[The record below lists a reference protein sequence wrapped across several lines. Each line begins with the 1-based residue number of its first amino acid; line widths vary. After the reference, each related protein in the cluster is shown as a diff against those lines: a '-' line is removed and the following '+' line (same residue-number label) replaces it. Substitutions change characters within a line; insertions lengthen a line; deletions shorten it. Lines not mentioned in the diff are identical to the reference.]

1 MKALTSIFFYNLCL
15 GLCRAVARPVLA
27 RLCACKMA
35 RPGPGRKS
43 AARRPSGQ
51 NGPSKM
57 SKISV
62 FLKSFYWKQ
71 YIHSLS
77 HQHGTFNNTVLIN
90 ICKICHFFG
99 HLLTCIK
106 QKILALFGPGHIF
119 FGPFRPGPIFWKA
132 RFGPAW
138 PGPIFRGIF
147 LARPGPGRK
156 IFGPTQAY
164 LHHLTV
170 F

>member
-1 MKALTSIFFYNLCL
+1 M
-15 GLCRAVARPVLA
+15 ARPVLA
-27 RLCACKMA
+27 RPGPVFQGPVRARRPILARFCACKI
-35 RPGPGRKS
+35 
-43 AARRPSGQ
+43 
-51 NGPSKM
+51 
-57 SKISV
+57 SKISL

-132 RFGPAW
+132 SFGPAW
-138 PGPIFRGIF
+138 PGPIFWGIF
-147 LARPGPGRK
+147 LAWPGPGRK

-164 LHHLTV
+164 NAQTTRYTV
-170 F
+170 WKI